1 MASVS
6 PDYPRVVR
14 LESFGLDGSTY
25 VSHDL
30 HRSERIW
37 PETNCYVDLWIELL
51 HALGLDPVASMAFT
65 VAMDFEGD
73 QWTFFKQPPGDL
85 YALYGIDVQELAI
98 WRPLAIQLAEQAERG
113 RVALVEVDAFHL
125 PDTAGVSYQLEHTK
139 TTIGVQSIDLDRHTL
154 GYFHSS
160 GYFTLDGADFDA
172 IFDASGVGLAPYTEI
187 AKLDHLVRRS
197 RFDLTAI
204 AGDQLR
210 HYLARVPTANPVI
223 SYRERYA
230 RDASWLIGED
240 MSVFYKY
247 AFATLRQC
255 GACAEMASTFLAWLA
270 SATGE
275 AQPAAADFADLATAA
290 KAMQFKIARMMATG
304 KTVDV
309 TPLLDQMEIAWDGA
323 MSNLLNRHA
332 A

>member
-1 MASVS
+1 MAR
-6 PDYPRVVR
+6 DGQDHPRAVNY
-14 LESFGLDGSTY
+14 ESFGLDGSGY

-51 HALGLDPVASMAFT
+51 HALGLDPVASLAFT

-125 PDTAGVSYQLEHTK
+125 PDTAGVSYQIEHTK
-139 TTIGVQSIDLDRHTL
+139 TTIGVQSIDLDRHRL

-160 GYFTLDGADFDA
+160 GYFTLEAADFDA
-172 IFDASGVGLAPYTEI
+172 IFAASSVGLAPYTEI

-197 RFDLTAI
+197 RTELTAI
-204 AGDQLR
+204 ARDQLR
-210 HYLARVPTANPVI
+210 HYLERVPAVNPVI
-223 SYRERYA
+223 SYRERYT
-230 RDASWLIGED
+230 RDAGWLIGED
-240 MSVFYKY
+240 MSMFYKY

-255 GACAEMASTFLAWLA
+255 GACAEMASTFLEWLA
-270 SATGE
+270 ASGE
-275 AQPAAADFADLATAA
+275 AQPAAAEFANIAAAA
-290 KAMQFKIARMMATG
+290 KAMQFKTARMMATG
-304 KTVDV
+304 RSVDV
-309 TPLLDQMEIAWDGA
+309 MPLLDQMEAAWDGA
-323 MSNLLNRHA
+323 MSTLLKRHA